1 MNEVFLKKV
10 NNLVFTIIL
19 CVITNNANASII
31 PDIVIPDREVLEL
44 LETGPSWLPKPYKTP
59 IEQGVLI
66 ENENLQK
73 LTPGLDKQQVKFLL
87 GTPTIIDTFH
97 TERWDYIYYERNDGE
112 FSKPKRV
119 TVLFKNE
126 KVSEIY
132 DQHRLIKRMGEDL
145 VNTYEDAP
153 IRKQDLNQNNIYKEI
168 IIAKR
173 DDYLTATLKNKL
185 PVCID
190 DEF

>member
-73 LTPGLDKQQVKFLL
+73 AIP
-87 GTPTIIDTFH
+87 
-97 TERWDYIYYERNDGE
+97 
-112 FSKPKRV
+112 
-119 TVLFKNE
+119 
-126 KVSEIY
+126 
-132 DQHRLIKRMGEDL
+132 
-145 VNTYEDAP
+145 
-153 IRKQDLNQNNIYKEI
+153 
-168 IIAKR
+168 
-173 DDYLTATLKNKL
+173 
-185 PVCID
+185 
-190 DEF
+190 

>member
-73 LTPGLDKQQVKFLL
+73 LTPGLDKQQVHSIQSVGTIYIMKEMMENFLNQRELLFCLKMKKFLKYM
-87 GTPTIIDTFH
+87 T
-97 TERWDYIYYERNDGE
+97 
-112 FSKPKRV
+112 
-119 TVLFKNE
+119 
-126 KVSEIY
+126 
-132 DQHRLIKRMGEDL
+132 
-145 VNTYEDAP
+145 
-153 IRKQDLNQNNIYKEI
+153 NIG
-168 IIAKR
+168 
-173 DDYLTATLKNKL
+173 
-185 PVCID
+185 
-190 DEF
+190 

>member
-1 MNEVFLKKV
+1 MPITKSWASSKKHKSNSFSV
-10 NNLVFTIIL
+10 LRHQRKNFWTQSSGT
-19 CVITNNANASII
+19 TNTII

-97 TERWDYIYYERNDGE
+97 TERWDYIYYERND
-112 FSKPKRV
+112 
-119 TVLFKNE
+119 
-126 KVSEIY
+126 
-132 DQHRLIKRMGEDL
+132 
-145 VNTYEDAP
+145 
-153 IRKQDLNQNNIYKEI
+153 
-168 IIAKR
+168 
-173 DDYLTATLKNKL
+173 
-185 PVCID
+185 
-190 DEF
+190 